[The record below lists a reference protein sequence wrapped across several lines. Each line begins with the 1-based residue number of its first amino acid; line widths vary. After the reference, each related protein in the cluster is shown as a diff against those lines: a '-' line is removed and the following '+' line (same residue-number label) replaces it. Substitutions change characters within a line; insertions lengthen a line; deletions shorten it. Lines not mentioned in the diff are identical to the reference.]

1 MKGISMANKIQIKVT
16 IKGKVQGV
24 FYRAETKNTAE
35 KFGIKGYVK
44 NLPDGSVGAVFEG
57 DSPVVT
63 QMIEWCNKG
72 PAAARVENVL
82 VEQIY
87 ELSNFKTFNIRY

>member
-1 MKGISMANKIQIKVT
+1 MVNTIQIKVI

-24 FYRAETKNTAE
+24 FYRAGTKNTAD
-35 KFGIKGYVK
+35 KLGIKGYVE

-63 QMIEWCNKG
+63 QMLEWCNIG
-72 PAAARVENVL
+72 PAAASVENVL
-82 VEQIY
+82 VEPV
-87 ELSNFKTFNIRY
+87 EVVSDFETFIIRY

>member
-1 MKGISMANKIQIKVT
+1 MVNKTQIKVI
-16 IKGKVQGV
+16 IKGRVQGV
-24 FYRAETKNTAE
+24 FYRVETKNTAD
-35 KFGIKGYVK
+35 KLGIKGYVK

-63 QMIEWCNKG
+63 QMLDWCNKG

-82 VEQIY
+82 VEPV
-87 ELSNFKTFNIRY
+87 EVLSNFETFIIRY

>member
-1 MKGISMANKIQIKVT
+1 MNKTQIKVI

-24 FYRAETKNTAE
+24 FYRFETKNTAD

-44 NLPDGSVGAVFEG
+44 NLSNGSVEAVFEG

-63 QMIEWCNKG
+63 QMLNWCNKG
-72 PAAARVENVL
+72 PTAARVENVL
-82 VEQIY
+82 VEPG
-87 ELSNFKTFNIRY
+87 EGVSNFETFMIRY